1 MNSKNI
7 KDAIDLLLQGLKD
20 NGYSRNTIAFYRG
33 RCNAILAHAE
43 QETVEFNLEYFM
55 LWADKHTED
64 RSNSIQCCM
73 RKVLVMLDCII
84 RDLPFPQGNLFT
96 VVPLKVS
103 SPEFAEMVGTFTKTL
118 IGRSLAEKTVRFSIY
133 CATHF
138 FSYMEKKNINS
149 VADITGKHVIDYLLF
164 NGQNLE
170 TSTKRA
176 MAYRL
181 KQLLKCLYEEGLSG
195 ENLSLSVFTD
205 YAVRKK
211 LVTVLPDDA
220 QKALTE
226 WKGVFS
232 STRQARDYAI
242 CMLALRLMLR
252 KSDILK
258 LKLTDIDWVAKKIS
272 IIQKKTRIPL
282 TLPLTDDVGNALA
295 VYILDFRPELG
306 YDEVF
311 LRVAFPIRPMSNITD
326 CLHPVLRQVGYKKEL
341 AGYGLH
347 LLRRT
352 GASNLLRMGTPVDM
366 ISTMLGHQNVSTV
379 DLYLSTDEKRMLL
392 CCGDF
397 KVPGFLMEVPK

>member
-1 MNSKNI
+1 
-7 KDAIDLLLQGLKD
+7 
-20 NGYSRNTIAFYRG
+20 
-33 RCNAILAHAE
+33 
-43 QETVEFNLEYFM
+43 
-55 LWADKHTED
+55 
-64 RSNSIQCCM
+64 
-73 RKVLVMLDCII
+73 
-84 RDLPFPQGNLFT
+84 
-96 VVPLKVS
+96 
-103 SPEFAEMVGTFTKTL
+103 
-118 IGRSLAEKTVRFSIY
+118 
-133 CATHF
+133 
-138 FSYMEKKNINS
+138 MEKKNINS